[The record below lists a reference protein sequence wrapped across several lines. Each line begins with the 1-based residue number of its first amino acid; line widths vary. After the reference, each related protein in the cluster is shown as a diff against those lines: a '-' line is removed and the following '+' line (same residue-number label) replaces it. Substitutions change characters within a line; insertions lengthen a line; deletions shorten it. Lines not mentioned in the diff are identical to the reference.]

1 MVAGQTET
9 YRSWLSNVMDLA
21 ALRLMA
27 EKESVIYE
35 ESLANLVEK
44 HFGEVLAEIN
54 CDSDDED
61 ADESDGDDDQ

>member
-1 MVAGQTET
+1 
-9 YRSWLSNVMDLA
+9 
-21 ALRLMA
+21 MA

-54 CDSDDED
+54 CDSDDEN

>member
-1 MVAGQTET
+1 
-9 YRSWLSNVMDLA
+9 MDLA